1 MSASQIVIV
10 TGACGN
16 LGAAVLAALSRRGD
30 SVVAVDREP
39 SKLDIALAA
48 LGARDRHMGVG
59 EADLVDP
66 SGADRIVAA
75 ALARFGRIDS
85 VVHTVGGFASA
96 PLARSDSSA
105 FEAMFRL
112 NVITTLNVFR
122 AAADPMR
129 LARKGCLIAI
139 GAGAAVRAPA
149 GLSAYAAAKAG
160 VLRLVESFADELKSE
175 GVRVNAVAPSIIDTP
190 QNRAA
195 MPDADHASWVSP
207 DRLASTIA
215 FLTSDEG
222 SAITGATIPVTG
234 RT

>member
-1 MSASQIVIV
+1 
-10 TGACGN
+10 
-16 LGAAVLAALSRRGD
+16 VLAELSRRGD

-39 SKLDIALAA
+39 AKLDIAIAA
-48 LGARDRHMGVG
+48 LGGRDRHLGMA

-66 SGADRIVAA
+66 SSADRIIAA
-75 ALARFGRIDS
+75 ALARYGRIDG

-96 PLARSDSSA
+96 PLARSDPSA
-105 FEAMFRL
+105 FEGMFRL

-122 AAADPMR
+122 ATADPMR
-129 LARKGCLIAI
+129 KARKGCLIAI

-195 MPDADHASWVSP
+195 MPDADHASWVPP
-207 DRLASTIA
+207 DRLAATIA
-215 FLTSDEG
+215 FLVSDEG